1 MENMEYAMEHS
12 LNIIYSNMVNASYKK
27 NLMYALNKEAKYL
40 FVFDSYTQEMI
51 KNDSFLKCNEY
62 EILKSIIKFVDISEN
77 DMKIIALNKVE
88 KSSEVLTVDVKESFY
103 KIFLYQIIE
112 TKPKYIVFIGIDA
125 IRNFFMHYLKENDI
139 NDDEYYLNIKKYN
152 FYDSMDKIYDFDGIS
167 CICIYDMNI
176 IKNITNKEKAKMV
189 EILKKIKE

>member
-27 NLMYALNKEAKYL
+27 NLIYALNKEAKYL

-62 EILKSIIKFVDISEN
+62 GILKSIIKFVDISEN

-88 KSSEVLTVDVKESFY
+88 KSTEVLTVDAKERFY

-112 TKPKYIVFIGIDA
+112 TKPKYIVFIGIEA

-152 FYDSMDKIYDFDGIS
+152 FYDNMDKIYNFDGIK